1 MRNQRLPPD
10 DPREWINRAHSNLAQ
25 AEAGANL
32 PAVYLEDL
40 CFQAQQAVEKAL
52 KAVLL
57 TRKVRFSRTHDLAE
71 LISLIEASGQPL
83 PERVYGAAQ
92 LTVFAVG
99 ARYPGPTEP
108 VTEDEYD
115 AALSL
120 AGYVVQWAEQVVL
133 A

>member
-1 MRNQRLPPD
+1 MRDQRLPPD
-10 DPREWINRAHSNLAQ
+10 DPREWINRANSNLAQ

-57 TRKVRFSRTHDLAE
+57 ARNVRFSRTHDLAE
-71 LISLIEASGQPL
+71 LISLLEANEQAL
-83 PERVYGAAQ
+83 PERVYAAAQ

-99 ARYPGPTEP
+99 ARYPGLTEP
-108 VTEDEYD
+108 VTEEEYEATMAL
-115 AALSL
+115 AAF
-120 AGYVVQWAEQVVL
+120 VVRWAEQLVL
-133 A
+133 R